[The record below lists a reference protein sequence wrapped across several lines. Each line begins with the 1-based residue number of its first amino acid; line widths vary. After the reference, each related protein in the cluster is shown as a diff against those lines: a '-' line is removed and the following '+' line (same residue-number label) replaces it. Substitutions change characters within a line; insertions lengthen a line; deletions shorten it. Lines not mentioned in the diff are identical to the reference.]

1 MGDLLGAVLGWLVPA
16 VTVFGVAAIAVAAI
30 VWAVRR
36 AARGPRALAAADA
49 RRTTAGVRLVA
60 LDDLVDELD
69 LEVGLSGALYGG
81 DAPAS
86 LRRSRMTA
94 QHTRDQLFE
103 EYREVMAST
112 APPREIAH
120 AADRITARADRTI
133 ATIEAARREHAAWVR
148 ANVSAAQQVAAA
160 RTRLETLRTSMGD
173 PAALVADL
181 EARFDP
187 EEWADAAASAQAAV
201 AHVEQARD
209 LLDDAEARTH
219 DPSQSALGPLA
230 AAERELR
237 AAQESARAL
246 EESHRL
252 LLQAAAAVSS
262 EIDVARTAI
271 RQSLTTRESL
281 EPDAAERLGAAI
293 RDAQAGLAEAEQLAA
308 RRPIAAV
315 DRIARL
321 RDRLDLAL
329 GDARTA
335 QQRMRGARSALPGT
349 LAAARAAVAHA
360 EASTERSRAGAEARV
375 RLASAQRELAA
386 ARQAADPVEA
396 LDAAR
401 RAMRHAEDAQAL
413 ADYDRLTGSGG
424 AGR

>member
-1 MGDLLGAVLGWLVPA
+1 MTDLLGAVLGWLVPA
-16 VTVFGVAAIAVAAI
+16 VTVFVVAALAAAVIA
-30 VWAVRR
+30 WAVRR
-36 AARGPRALAAADA
+36 AARGPKARAAADA
-49 RRTTAGVRLVA
+49 RRTLAGTRLVA

-81 DAPAS
+81 DAPPS
-86 LRRSRMTA
+86 LRRARMTA
-94 QHTRDQLFE
+94 QHAREELFE
-103 EYREVMAST
+103 EYREALSST
-112 APPREIAH
+112 APPRDVAH
-120 AADRITARADRTI
+120 RADRITARADRVI
-133 ATIEAARREHAAWVR
+133 ATIAAARSEHASWMR
-148 ANVSAAQQVAAA
+148 ANVSAAEQVAAA
-160 RTRLETLRTSMGD
+160 RRRLDAVRQATGD
-173 PAALVADL
+173 PAALVAEL
-181 EARFDP
+181 SSRFDP
-187 EEWADAAASAQAAV
+187 EEWTDASQAASAAIAHADAAAA
-201 AHVEQARD
+201 

-219 DPSQSALGPLA
+219 DPSQSALTPLG

-237 AAQESARAL
+237 AAQDSARAL

-252 LLQAAAAVSS
+252 ILQAAAAVPS
-262 EIDVARTAI
+262 ELEIARTAV
-271 RQSLTTRESL
+271 RQAMTTRESL

-293 RDAQAGLAEAEQLAA
+293 HDAQAALADAEGLAG

-335 QQRMRGARSALPGT
+335 QQRMRGARTALPGT

-360 EASTERSRAGAEARV
+360 EASTTRSRAGADARV
-375 RLASAQRELAA
+375 RLAAAQRELAA

-401 RAMRHAEDAQAL
+401 RAMRDAEDAQAL
-413 ADYDRLTGSGG
+413 ADYDRLTGSTG
-424 AGR
+424 